1 MRYTLQDTTL
11 GGLHSKPLTR
21 TGQRG
26 AHTQR
31 HSTHTEAQ
39 HTERDS
45 TSTEIERVRE
55 RQHTHTERETIHT
68 HRERGTAHI
77 HTTHR

>member
-26 AHTQR
+26 ARAHKERHSTHRQRERHSTHTYSTSTEIKRVRERQYIHTHRER
-31 HSTHTEAQ
+31 HSTHTEID
-39 HTERDS
+39 R
-45 TSTEIERVRE
+45 
-55 RQHTHTERETIHT
+55 
-68 HRERGTAHI
+68 
-77 HTTHR
+77 